1 MIKTD
6 KNLSNESTFL
16 FVQAARAALF
26 WLILLISLGSYLL
39 QPSFINWS
47 FLAPFYGV
55 LILAFSLQTIC
66 LALGSVVLE
75 KRPSFYLASFVV
87 DGLILS
93 FLIHYSGMSQS
104 LFLFL
109 HLVNIL
115 LAGII
120 FRTSGALIVALG
132 TSISYSLATL
142 IGPELKPL
150 QSLFMLGLN
159 NVAFF
164 SVAGLSGYLAEQLFN
179 VKVELVKTGLNLQSA
194 EEFNR
199 IILEN
204 IPAGVVTYD
213 SAGLILNQNPVVQDI
228 FGHALV
234 GSLYDYLPDLQGD
247 EILMGRRDCRF
258 QAAEVTEAKTLS
270 VSTRKFFSPALQQ
283 DLNIA
288 LIEDLTELRRL
299 EYSTRQNEK
308 LAAIGGLAAGI
319 AHEIRNPLAG
329 ISGSIEL
336 LSQNANTDDDRKLM
350 KIILREIDRLN
361 NLITEFL
368 DYSRPEV
375 PPTTAVNLTDLL
387 NEVMDSLAMNK
398 QLRQDVQVQ
407 RQLSPGIVILGHSD
421 KLRQAFL
428 NIIINSFQAMQEVP
442 QASLFIGLD
451 KVDGFAKIKI
461 KDSGVGMS
469 EQTRKR
475 MFEPFHTT
483 KAKGTGLGLA
493 VTHKILEGHKAQI
506 FVESEKG
513 VGTEFVLHFPLA
525 QFEIK

>member
-1 MIKTD
+1 MTKTE
-6 KNLSNESTFL
+6 KNLSNDSTFL

-55 LILAFSLQTIC
+55 LILAFSLQVIW
-66 LALGSVVLE
+66 LATGSAILE
-75 KRPSFYLASFVV
+75 KRPALYLSSFVV

-115 LAGII
+115 LAGVL
-120 FRTSGALIVALG
+120 FRTSGSLIVALG

-142 IGPELKPL
+142 MGPELKPL

-179 VKVELVKTGLNLQSA
+179 VKVELVKTGLSLESA

-213 SAGLILNQNPVVQDI
+213 SSGLILDQNPVVQDI
-228 FGHALV
+228 FGRTLE
-234 GSLYDYLPDLQGD
+234 GSLYEYLPSLQT
-247 EILMGRRDCRF
+247 EATEGRRDCRF
-258 QAAEVTEAKTLS
+258 QAEEATEAKILS
-270 VSTRKFFSPALQQ
+270 VSTRKFYSSALQK

-336 LSQNANTDDDRKLM
+336 LSQNANSDDDRKLM

-375 PPTTAVNLTDLL
+375 PPTTTVNLTDLL

-407 RQLSPGIVILGHSD
+407 RQLDSGIMILGHSD

-428 NIIINSFQAMQEVP
+428 NIVINSFQAMQEVP
-442 QASLFIGLD
+442 QASLFIGLE
-451 KVDGFAKIKI
+451 KVDGLAKVKI

-483 KAKGTGLGLA
+483 KSKGTGLGLA